1 MSRND
6 ALRVMI
12 VAGDPSGDIHASRV
26 VTALK
31 ERVPDCE
38 IFGIGGDRMVSAG
51 FESLVPMEKMAVMGF
66 IEVVKHLRFFIG
78 VNKRLLQELEERKPR
93 VVVLV
98 DYPGFNIRFAPRIRR
113 YFASSDYQPRL
124 MYYISPQVWAW
135 KPGRIRILASTMDF
149 MAVVF
154 PFEKQLYQKVGLP
167 VEFVGHPLLDQPPP
181 RSKQELLQVAELND
195 NHTIVALLPGSRI
208 QEVQRHLPIFL
219 KAFDHLRK
227 KHPELAA
234 LVAASNNIS
243 LDVYQKLVPPGGQVQ
258 VLQGWT
264 REIMA
269 HSRAACVVSGTAT
282 VETALFGTPSVIAYK
297 ASPVTYWIAKRVV
310 RLPYIGM
317 VNILA
322 REKIVQE
329 LIQSDVSPERLS
341 KELERL
347 LYDEDY
353 RRNMIGKLSTIRERL
368 GEPGAGQRV
377 ADKILELANDN

>member
-26 VTALK
+26 VTSLK
-31 ERVPDCE
+31 ERVRDCE

-51 FESLVPMEKMAVMGF
+51 FETVVPVEKMAVMGF
-66 IEVVKHLRFFIG
+66 IEVLRHLKFFID
-78 VNKRLLQELEERKPR
+78 VNKRLLQELEERQPR
-93 VVVLV
+93 VIVLV
-98 DYPGFNIRFAPRIRR
+98 DYPGFNIRFAQRIRR
-113 YFASSDYQPRL
+113 YFASGDYQPKL

-135 KPGRIRILASTMDF
+135 KPGRIRILANTMDF

-154 PFEKQLYQKVGLP
+154 PFEEQLYQKVGLP

-181 RSKQELLQVAELND
+181 RSKQELIQAAELDD
-195 NHTIVALLPGSRI
+195 NQAIIALLPGSRL
-208 QEVQRHLPIFL
+208 QEVHRHLPIFYA
-219 KAFDHLRK
+219 AFDRLHR
-227 KHPELAA
+227 KHPELVA
-234 LVAASNNIS
+234 LVAASETVS
-243 LDVYQKLVPPGGQVQ
+243 MDVYQRLIPSGEHVQ
-258 VLQGWT
+258 VMQGWT

-310 RLPYIGM
+310 QLPHIGM

-322 REKIVQE
+322 REKIVEE
-329 LIQSDVSPERLS
+329 LIQSDATPERLD

-353 RRNMIGKLSTIRERL
+353 RSKMIGKLHGIRKRL

-377 ADKILELANDN
+377 ADKILELADVN